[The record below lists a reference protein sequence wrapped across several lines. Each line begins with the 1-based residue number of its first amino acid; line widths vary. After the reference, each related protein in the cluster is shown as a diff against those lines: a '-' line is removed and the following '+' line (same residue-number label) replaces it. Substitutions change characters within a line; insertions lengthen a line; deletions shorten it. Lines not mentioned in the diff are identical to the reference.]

1 MRRISAQAGAGILE
15 LLIAIAILSGLIG
28 MLVIDQQLKLVVARQ
43 GDAVTRQATEMAQLG
58 RAASTHLPTLS
69 LATGARTTVGIDALI
84 TAGLLPADFGGG
96 RADGIG
102 RSPLAQT
109 YRVEGRIV
117 AANAFEILVW
127 AEGEPDAGRLQRAA
141 VPADAIGQARVGNA
155 IAARLRDQ
163 FNLEAAYATRG
174 TATLTA
180 AQHALELALPP
191 ILGQATLPNNSV
203 VLRVRSSAAASAS
216 SSGGAA
222 RCIAQAGNVCPG
234 GWRRN
239 GPWPACTGMNADGA
253 FREMGVDLPEGRVRW
268 RLDPARY
275 SNPRNPASTDF
286 RSTPVS
292 ERAVGGSYHPW
303 TQGAGFHRLD
313 RDVVLTL
320 NGVDLLRT
328 TCLSADAPSGWVQR
342 TVSLPPL
349 GQNAV
354 VCCQ

>member
-1 MRRISAQAGAGILE
+1 MSRASAQTGVGILE
-15 LLIAIAILSGLIG
+15 LLIALVILSGLIG

-43 GDAVTRQATEMAQLG
+43 GDAVTRQTTEMAQLG
-58 RAASTHLPTLS
+58 RAASTHLPTLA
-69 LATGARTTVGIDALI
+69 LATGARTTIGIDALI

-96 RADGIG
+96 RASGIG
-102 RSPLAQT
+102 RTPLAQT
-109 YRVEGRIV
+109 YRVEGRMV
-117 AANAFEILVW
+117 SSTAFEVLVW

-174 TATLTA
+174 TAALTA

-191 ILGQATLPNNSV
+191 ILGQATLPNNTV
-203 VLRVRSSAAASAS
+203 VLRVRSSNAISAT

-222 RCIAQAGNVCPG
+222 RCIAQTANACPV

-275 SNPRNPASTDF
+275 TNPRNPASADY
-286 RSTPVS
+286 RSQPIS
-292 ERAVGGSYHPW
+292 EQATGGSYHPW
-303 TQGAGFHRLD
+303 TQGTGFYRLD

-328 TCLSADAPSGWVQR
+328 TCLSAEAPFGWVQR
-342 TVSLPPL
+342 TVNLPPL
-349 GQNAV
+349 GQSAV

>member
-1 MRRISAQAGAGILE
+1 MSRIRAQLGAGILE
-15 LLIAIAILSGLIG
+15 LLIALVILSGLIG
-28 MLVIDQQLKLVVARQ
+28 MLVIDQQLKLVIARQ

-58 RAASTHLPTLS
+58 RAAATHLPTLA
-69 LATGARTTVGIDALI
+69 LATGARTTIGIDALI

-96 RADGIG
+96 RGTGIG
-102 RSPLAQT
+102 RTPLAQT
-109 YRVEGRIV
+109 YRVEGRMV
-117 AANAFEILVW
+117 SANAFEVLVW
-127 AEGEPDAGRLQRAA
+127 AEGEPDSGRLQRAA

-180 AQHALELALPP
+180 AQHALELSLPP

-203 VLRVRSSAAASAS
+203 VLRVRSSNTVSAA
-216 SSGGAA
+216 SSGGAG
-222 RCIAQAGNVCPG
+222 RCVAQTGNVCSA

-239 GPWPACTGMNADGA
+239 GPWPGCTGMNADGG

-275 SNPRNPASTDF
+275 TNPRNPASSDY
-286 RSTPVS
+286 RSTPVT
-292 ERAVGGSYHPW
+292 ERATGGTYHPW
-303 TQGAGFHRLD
+303 TQSAGFYRLD
-313 RDVVLTL
+313 RDVVLSL
-320 NGVDLLRT
+320 NGVDLFRT
-328 TCLSADAPSGWVQR
+328 TCFSADAPFGWVQR
-342 TVSLPPL
+342 SVNLPSF
-349 GQNAV
+349 GQNVV